1 MENTVHRSV
10 QQNQEMRAATQAAVL
25 ESTLALFARHG
36 YAHTSTRRIA
46 QEAGIS
52 TGLMYHYFASK
63 ESLLHAVFAQSM
75 LTLSTLIKET
85 LTASPPQTRLADLL
99 RAMFALLAEDR
110 AYWELFYML
119 RTQPAIMRELGDGFR
134 TWTGQLRGIFAAEL
148 RQRGRREP
156 ELDAF
161 LLYSLVEGTIQQ
173 FLLDPEHYPLD
184 AVVTRIIDEYCPE

>member
-1 MENTVHRSV
+1 MPRSV
-10 QQNQEMRAATQAAVL
+10 QQNKEMRAATQAAVL
-25 ESTLALFARHG
+25 ESALALFARHG

-46 QEAGIS
+46 QDAGIS

-99 RAMFALLAEDR
+99 RAMFALLAEER

-148 RQRGRREP
+148 RQRRRREP

-184 AVVTRIIDEYCPE
+184 AVVTRIIAEYCPE

>member
-1 MENTVHRSV
+1 MPRSA
-10 QQNQEMRAATQAAVL
+10 QQNKEMRTATQAAVL
-25 ESTLALFARHG
+25 ESALTLFARHG

-75 LTLSTLIKET
+75 MTLSTLIRET
-85 LTASPPQTRLADLL
+85 LTASPPSTRLADLL

-119 RTQPAIMRELGDGFR
+119 RTQPAIMRELGDDFR
-134 TWTGQLRGIFAAEL
+134 TWTAQLRAVFAAEL
-148 RQRGRREP
+148 RQHGRAQS

-173 FLLDPEHYPLD
+173 YLLDPEHYPLED
-184 AVVTRIIDEYCPE
+184 VVTRIIGKFCNE